1 MKLVKL
7 ILVIILSASTVV
19 SPGNDEQQVDSLS
32 EILATQTDSSR
43 TSTLLALSW
52 ELRNSNPEL
61 AISYGQEAIDLS
73 LKFNDFENLAKA
85 YSFVG
90 VAYRV
95 MGKYSQSIDYYFLG
109 LDIATEH
116 GITEQE
122 GYAYLNLANL
132 YIYQEYCNNALD
144 NLKKAEEI
152 ALKIDSKSMLS
163 YVYLYVGRTLVL
175 KNEPS
180 RALEFFQKAL
190 NIRIETNSIP
200 EQAVCYKY
208 IGDVYLSMNDQQA
221 ALMNYDKSLSVIDR
235 DADRSLYADLLEK
248 KSTISF
254 QQKDLNRAK
263 ALAKQSLNIAHEI
276 GASFTARNATQTLA
290 NIALS
295 RGEYQMASEYLN
307 RIIDFNSHLF
317 SQQLSEKIFLLEY
330 QLEKQQKEAKIEMLN
345 KDNIIKELKLEK
357 AKSYNFTYLFIIIL
371 LLALFITSLFL
382 LKVRRKRN
390 DLLEAQNQEI
400 ASQRQKIEQ
409 KNNHLQNAYTVIEGY
424 ISKITDSIQY
434 AKKIQEAVLPNFD
447 SLKSYFTDCY
457 CYYLPK
463 DFVSGDFYWITTK
476 GDTLYVAVADC
487 TGHGVPGA
495 FMSIIGMDLL
505 SQAVNQQNINE
516 PAKILDYLNIEIRKK
531 LRKEAQDELI
541 LKDSMDIAIISY
553 QKSDNKIQYSGA
565 LVPLTIVRNGKL
577 LEHKPQFTSIG
588 VSPELFKRS
597 FKQQTID
604 IQPGDWIYLYSDGY
618 MDQFGGENK
627 RKYMRS
633 QFFSTL
639 LDISQYGGER
649 QKDELKKKFMDW
661 KGNNEQIDDV
671 LVLGIKV

>member
-19 SPGNDEQQVDSLS
+19 SPGNDEQQVDNLS
-32 EILATQTDSSR
+32 RILATQTDSSR
-43 TSTLLALSW
+43 ISTLLALSW

-163 YVYLYVGRTLVL
+163 YVYLYIGRTLVL

-221 ALMNYDKSLSVIDR
+221 ALMSYDKSLSVIDR

-357 AKSYNFTYLFIIIL
+357 AKSYNFTFLFIIIL

-476 GDTLYVAVADC
+476 GNTLYVAVADC

-505 SQAVNQQNINE
+505 SQAVNQQSINE
-516 PAKILDYLNIEIRKK
+516 PAKILDYLNVEIRKK

>member
-221 ALMNYDKSLSVIDR
+221 ALMSYDKSLSVIDR

-263 ALAKQSLNIAHEI
+263 ALAKQSMNIAHEI

-295 RGEYQMASEYLN
+295 RGEYQMALEYLN

>member
-152 ALKIDSKSMLS
+152 ALKLDSKSMLS
-163 YVYLYVGRTLVL
+163 YVYLYIGRTLVL

-221 ALMNYDKSLSVIDR
+221 ALMSYDKSLSVIDR

-553 QKSDNKIQYSGA
+553 QMSDNKIQYSGA

>member
-221 ALMNYDKSLSVIDR
+221 ALMSYDKSLSVIDR